1 MVARNESYLTDLSRR
16 ERQIMEVL
24 FQRGE
29 ASVAEVREEIAD
41 PPSYSAVRAT
51 LRVLE
56 EKGRVRHR
64 ESDGRYLYEPVIAP
78 ERARDAALTHV
89 VRTFFDGSPEEAAVA
104 LLRMS
109 DTRLSQ
115 STLDRL
121 ADAIERAETEGR

>member
-1 MVARNESYLTDLSRR
+1 MVARNESYLGNLSRR
-16 ERQIMEVL
+16 ERQIMEAL

-29 ASVAEVREEIAD
+29 ASVADVRADIAM

-51 LRVLE
+51 LRVLK

-78 ERARDAALTHV
+78 ERARAAALTHL
-89 VRTFFDGSPEEAAVA
+89 VRTFFDGSPADAAVA

-109 DTRLSQ
+109 DTRLSPT
-115 STLDRL
+115 TLDEL
-121 ADAIERAETEGR
+121 AAAIDRAEQEGR

>member
-56 EKGRVRHR
+56 EKGRLRHR

-89 VRTFFDGSPEEAAVA
+89 VRTFFDGSPEDAAVA

-109 DTRLSQ
+109 DARLSQ

>member
-1 MVARNESYLTDLSRR
+1 MVARNESYLGSLSRR

-29 ASVAEVREEIAD
+29 ASVADVRAAIQDA
-41 PPSYSAVRAT
+41 PSYSAVRAT

-56 EKGRVRHR
+56 DKGRVRHR
-64 ESDGRYLYEPVIAP
+64 ESEGRYLYAPLIAP
-78 ERARDAALTHV
+78 ERARAAALTHV
-89 VRTFFDGSPEEAAVA
+89 VRTFFDGSPGDAAVA

-115 STLDRL
+115 HTLDEL
-121 ADAIERAETEGR
+121 VAAIERAEQEGR

>member
-64 ESDGRYLYEPVIAP
+64 ESEGRYLYEPVIAP

-89 VRTFFDGSPEEAAVA
+89 VRTFFDGSPEDAAVA

>member
-89 VRTFFDGSPEEAAVA
+89 VRTFFDGSPEDAAVA

-121 ADAIERAETEGR
+121 ADAVERAETEGR

>member
-1 MVARNESYLTDLSRR
+1 MVARNESYLGNLSRR
-16 ERQIMEVL
+16 ERQIMEAL

-29 ASVAEVREEIAD
+29 ASVADVRADIAT

-78 ERARDAALTHV
+78 ERARAAALTHL
-89 VRTFFDGSPEEAAVA
+89 VRTFFDGSPADAAVA

-109 DTRLSQ
+109 DTRLSPT
-115 STLDRL
+115 TLDEL
-121 ADAIERAETEGR
+121 AAAIDSAEQEGR

>member
-1 MVARNESYLTDLSRR
+1 MVARNESYLADLSRR
-16 ERQIMEVL
+16 ERQIMESL

-29 ASVAEVREEIAD
+29 ASVADVRADIAD

-64 ESDGRYLYEPVIAP
+64 SSEGRYLYEPVVAP
-78 ERARDAALTHV
+78 ERARAAALTHV
-89 VRTFFDGSPEEAAVA
+89 VRTFFDGSPADAAVA

-109 DTRLSQ
+109 DTNLSP
-115 STLDRL
+115 STLDQL
-121 ADAIERAETEGR
+121 AAAIARAESEGR

>member
-16 ERQIMEVL
+16 ERQIMEAL

-29 ASVAEVREEIAD
+29 ASVAEVRDEIAD

-64 ESDGRYLYEPVIAP
+64 ESDGRYLYEPVIAA
-78 ERARDAALTHV
+78 ERARHAALTHV
-89 VRTFFDGSPEEAAVA
+89 VRTFFDGSAEEAAVA

-121 ADAIERAETEGR
+121 ADAVARAETEGR

>member
-89 VRTFFDGSPEEAAVA
+89 VRTFFDGSPEDAAVA

>member
-1 MVARNESYLTDLSRR
+1 MVARNESYLGSLSRR
-16 ERQIMEVL
+16 ERQIMEAL

-29 ASVAEVREEIAD
+29 ASVAEVRADIAN

-78 ERARDAALTHV
+78 ERARAAALTHV
-89 VRTFFDGSPEEAAVA
+89 VRTFFDGSPADAAVA

-109 DTRLSQ
+109 DTRLTPN
-115 STLDRL
+115 TLDEL
-121 ADAIERAETEGR
+121 AAAIERAEREGR